1 MNRRKKKQLVFI
13 YVCFVV
19 ILASYLGF
27 KYYMNHLPEDTED
40 EENTVS
46 VLNIDTSLV
55 TEIGITDGEATLNLQ
70 KEGDTWK
77 CVEDDTFA
85 IDSNKLQ
92 TFLDVAGNITSKL
105 EIADVTDMSQYG
117 LDNPSLSISLQWDSN
132 LYKIH
137 IGDQNT
143 VADGVYYLNINNEN
157 TVYTIENYKFN
168 MLNKTKEDFEVEDE
182 AEEAE
187 TADEKADS
195 TDE

>member
-1 MNRRKKKQLVFI
+1 MNQKKKKQLIFI
-13 YVCFVV
+13 CACFII
-19 ILASYLGF
+19 ILATYLGYR
-27 KYYMNHLPEDTED
+27 YYSDHLPEDTLD
-40 EENTVS
+40 AENEIS
-46 VLNIDTSLV
+46 VLDIGTSLI
-55 TEIGITDGEATLNLQ
+55 TEIGITGGGKNLNIQ
-70 KEGDTWK
+70 KDGDTWK
-77 CVEDDTFA
+77 CLDDEVFA
-85 IDSNKLQ
+85 IDSTKLQ
-92 TFLDVAGNITSKL
+92 VFLDAAGNITSKL
-105 EIADVTDMSQYG
+105 EIEDVTDMSQYG

-132 LYKIH
+132 LYTIH

-143 VADGVYYLNINNEN
+143 VADGVYYLNINDEN